1 MFYVIKVTCIGP
13 MIKECFLNEELAK
26 QYVNALSA
34 NNAREHYQIAKVTT
48 DTLKSWTY
56 QIVFLLLLTV
66 MRSMLTFG
74 LIGIDHNVVFP
85 FFADY

>member
-48 DTLKSWTY
+48 DTLKS
-56 QIVFLLLLTV
+56 
-66 MRSMLTFG
+66 
-74 LIGIDHNVVFP
+74 
-85 FFADY
+85 